1 MRKEKRE
8 KENKRGIKKE
18 GNGYSLRE
26 LFLSFIPGKGAEIKL
41 AWVEEWKNEK
51 AGRPI

>member
-8 KENKRGIKKE
+8 KGKRGIKKE

-41 AWVEEWKNEK
+41 PWVEEWKNEK
-51 AGRPI
+51 AETPI